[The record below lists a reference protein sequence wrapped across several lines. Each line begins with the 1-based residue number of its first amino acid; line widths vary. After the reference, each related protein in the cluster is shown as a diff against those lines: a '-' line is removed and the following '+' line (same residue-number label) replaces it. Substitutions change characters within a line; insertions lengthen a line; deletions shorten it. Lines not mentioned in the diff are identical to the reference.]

1 MKMSNILDSTV
12 QTDSASDYNSG
23 SDDVLDSSRTS
34 ITHRGVVL
42 DKKSKEYKN
51 LYQKK
56 YYRENKDNIIR
67 ISMKSQNK
75 IKDSN
80 RFRCEEHDIS
90 YPSNSR
96 LQRHLRGYKHN
107 PKKYVIYIC
116 HLCNFSS
123 KQKYNYS
130 THLKSM
136 RHKYNYLVFEN
147 KNRDENLSDEF
158 DGVADLSVELG

>member
-12 QTDSASDYNSG
+12 QTDSASDYNSM
-23 SDDVLDSSRTS
+23 
-34 ITHRGVVL
+34 HRGVVL

-80 RFRCEEHDIS
+80 RFRC
-90 YPSNSR
+90 
-96 LQRHLRGYKHN
+96 
-107 PKKYVIYIC
+107 
-116 HLCNFSS
+116 
-123 KQKYNYS
+123 
-130 THLKSM
+130 
-136 RHKYNYLVFEN
+136 
-147 KNRDENLSDEF
+147 
-158 DGVADLSVELG
+158 